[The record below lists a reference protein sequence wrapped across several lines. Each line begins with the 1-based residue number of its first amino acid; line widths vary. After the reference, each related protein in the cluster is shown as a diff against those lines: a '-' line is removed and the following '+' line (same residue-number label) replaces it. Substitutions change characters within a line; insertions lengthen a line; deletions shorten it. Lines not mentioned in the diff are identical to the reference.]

1 MYLCCCWVA
10 TGRLSH
16 ERVHIIV
23 LVTLFSQVFK
33 PYMDA
38 SLARQFLRL
47 KRSGVKVPTWLASH
61 LDLLSL
67 LVPERDLHRVYQANG
82 AWDLVADSIKNLM
95 DSSLVGKTVF
105 SFCSA
110 LVNAAHYKS
119 LLEGML
125 EEIKATNFDE
135 QKILDYKIKA
145 KEAADSFKAM
155 GFIQPCWSLSSS
167 CFPRVHASPEFML
180 PQSSC
185 KSLCFPR
192 VHASREFMQSPWVL
206 SRRPPAQAMNPLS
219 KRTISISFVGTE
231 LKMEV
236 RGPHVEWE
244 LRRSW

>member
-1 MYLCCCWVA
+1 MCIWIMLTLMYLCCCWVA

-23 LVTLFSQVFK
+23 LVPLFSQVFK

-47 KRSGVKVPTWLASH
+47 KMSGVKVPTWLASH

-67 LVPERDLHRVYQANG
+67 LVPERDLQRVYQANG

-95 DSSLVGKTVF
+95 GSSLVGKTVF

-110 LVNAAHYKS
+110 LVNAAHYKG
-119 LLEGML
+119 LPEAML
-125 EEIKATNFDE
+125 NELKATNFDE
-135 QKILDYKIKA
+135 QKISDYKTKT
-145 KEAADSFKAM
+145 KEAADSFKAL

-180 PQSSC
+180 PQGS
-185 KSLCFPR
+185 CFPR
-192 VHASREFMQSPWVL
+192 VHAKAHASPEFMLPES
-206 SRRPPAQAMNPLS
+206 SRRAHGCYLGDPL
-219 KRTISISFVGTE
+219 
-231 LKMEV
+231 
-236 RGPHVEWE
+236 P
-244 LRRSW
+244 RR